1 MKKRIGSWYETVTKS
16 LLLTALVIVVVGVGL
31 RWLGEQASTGCLL
44 RVELAGSRSVYEAI
58 LKDKTCSVDSAAV
71 VSSLGY
77 DVVFIFA
84 YMIGLWLV
92 CMIGARAF
100 VAGAARAT
108 FKVAAWC
115 AVVAGVFD
123 LAEDGFLKYGLD
135 GLLMLAKP
143 KVSPDWAFLW
153 AKGMALVKFVALLPV
168 VAVTAVVVIIVAI
181 RLVTWVFPKASPV
194 STDEG
199 DVVTFGTVT
208 TAWRENYRLPPGH
221 RPNRAD
227 LVGVCLSG
235 GGIRAATFSMGA
247 VQSLAH
253 AGILDKARFLT
264 TVSGGG
270 YFGAAH
276 QNLRHLC
283 MTPELPDSNEAD
295 NPVAPPQPLPV
306 ASAFAPGSAE
316 KDHVRRHGKYIA
328 DGASQWVGALFVL
341 LRNTVMSLG
350 IVYACLVLAGWGA
363 AYAYRAPKEWGE
375 ALFPPHV
382 HPANIETWAPTIGTW
397 AAIAVGVPVALAL
410 LTWVISGLSKPE
422 WRRPVQRAAALLA
435 GVGIGVAMVGVV
447 IPELTYWLLTTVN
460 AYQTANGV
468 KVQPG
473 SLITTGSGI
482 KIGTFTAIVATATTL
497 WNALAK
503 HLPQNQSA
511 SSSSASTSSK
521 LLSAAGF
528 ATRFLLTLAVVI
540 ALVALALVVFL
551 AVLHNALVDLRAGS
565 RPWVPIAAAVV
576 LLLLLA
582 FFDQTRMSLHPFY
595 KARLASAFA
604 VQLKNGVAVQPP
616 YDKLSTLSK
625 YGSPLLAD
633 GRTAEPASRGLRLVL
648 CAAAHVSGSEFAPP
662 GRRVVP
668 FVFSSDFI
676 GSPKLGYFPTEA
688 LENAVKRKPY
698 ASDVTLMAASA
709 ISGAA
714 FASSMGRS
722 SGPMDIILALSNAR
736 LGAWLPNPRYH
747 DLHRHHPAML
757 PAQDGYR
764 SALPKVRR
772 LGYFAREVFGAYPAD
787 NRFVYVTDGGHYE
800 NLGLVELLRRRCK
813 TIYCVD
819 ASGDHSLAFA
829 LAEAAALAN
838 EELGVTIWIDG
849 FDLATMSAKVGD
861 NPNADLSALQ
871 QRLSKRSVV
880 HGTFRYPPG
889 MGEPAEGTLIVGK
902 ATLGEDLKV
911 HHPKVN
917 TSQLL
922 REFRKDDLTEAP
934 EMFPLK
940 SYAVN
945 QKEFPG
951 DTTADQWFEVDQFQ
965 GYLTLGRLVG
975 EQMSKV
981 PNES

>member
-1 MKKRIGSWYETVTKS
+1 MKERDHNWFDTVTKN
-16 LLLTALVIVVVGVGL
+16 LLLTTVAIIVVGVLL
-31 RWLGEQASTGCLL
+31 RWLGGLANTPCLL
-44 RVELAGSRSVYEAI
+44 RVEFAGSQKAYDAI
-58 LKDKTCSVDSAAV
+58 LGEEACKHTAV
-71 VSSLGY
+71 VSSLGH
-77 DVVFIFA
+77 DVWFIVA
-84 YMIGLWLV
+84 YMIGLWLL

-100 VAGAARAT
+100 MAGAARST
-108 FKVAAWC
+108 FKIAAWC
-115 AVVAGVFD
+115 AVVAGIFD
-123 LAEDGFLKYGLD
+123 LAEDGFLKYALD
-135 GLLMLAKP
+135 QLSLDPKP

-168 VAVTAVVVIIVAI
+168 AAVTAVVVIIVAI
-181 RLVTWVFPKASPV
+181 RLVTWVFPRAS
-194 STDEG
+194 SLATHQG
-199 DVVTFGTVT
+199 DVATKGPVTS
-208 TAWRENYRLPPGH
+208 AWKDNYRLPPGH

-247 VQSLAH
+247 FQSLAKEGVLGG
-253 AGILDKARFLT
+253 ATFLT

-270 YFGAAH
+270 YFGAAY
-276 QNLRHLC
+276 QNLRHLSGVQ
-283 MTPELPDSNEAD
+283 E
-295 NPVAPPQPLPV
+295 NPQVAPDRLSV
-306 ASAFAPGSAE
+306 ERAFAPGSAE
-316 KDHVRRHGKYIA
+316 EDHVRRHGKYIA

-375 ALFPPHV
+375 ALFPLYPDGEAV
-382 HPANIETWAPTIGTW
+382 AKLAPIIGTS

-410 LTWVISGLSKPE
+410 LTWVFSGVLRPK
-422 WRRPVQRAAALLA
+422 WRSPVQRAAALLA
-435 GVGIGVAMVGVV
+435 GIGIGVAVVWAV

-460 AYQTANGV
+460 DYQTANGV
-468 KVQPG
+468 KATTGNV
-473 SLITTGSGI
+473 ITTGSGV
-482 KIGTFTAIVATATTL
+482 KIGAFTAVVATATTV

-503 HLPQNQSA
+503 HLPQNQSG
-511 SSSSASTSSK
+511 SGSSASTGSK
-521 LLSAAGF
+521 LLSAVGF

-551 AVLHNALVDLRAGS
+551 AVLHNALVDLRAGG
-565 RPWVPIAAAVV
+565 RPWVPMAAAVV
-576 LLLLLA
+576 LLLLIA

-616 YDKLSTLSK
+616 YEELSTLSD
-625 YGSPLLAD
+625 YGSPLQAD
-633 GRTAEPASRGLRLVL
+633 GRTANPAGRGLRLVL

-676 GSPKLGYFPTEA
+676 GSPKLGYFPTAA

-698 ASDVTLMAASA
+698 ASDVTLTAASA

-736 LGAWLPNPRYH
+736 LGAWLPNPRHH
-747 DLHRHHPAML
+747 DLSRNHPEML
-757 PAQDGYR
+757 PAQDRDR

-829 LAEAAALAN
+829 LAEAAALAY

-849 FDLATMSAKVGD
+849 FELATMSAKVGD
-861 NPNADLSALQ
+861 SPNADLSALH
-871 QRLSKRSVV
+871 QRLSKQSVV

-889 MGEPAEGTLIVGK
+889 LGEPGEGTLIVGK

-911 HHPKVN
+911 QDPKVN
-917 TSQLL
+917 APHLF
-922 REFRKDDLTEAP
+922 RNFRKEALVEVP
-934 EMFPLK
+934 EMFQVK

-975 EQMSKV
+975 EQMSKR
-981 PNES
+981 PDPS